1 MNGTRPPPLPGSSFQ
16 PKTSGLA
23 VWSLVLGIL
32 SMTCFAFF
40 TGLPGVICGHR
51 ALSKIRKSGGALTGQ
66 GLAIAGLVM
75 GYLGCTLVTVFMIG
89 LMAAIAI
96 PNFVKARDVSMQ
108 NACINNLR
116 QIEAAKN
123 QWALEH
129 NKQAT
134 DTPTESD
141 LTPYLKNHQFPQCP
155 AGGVYTIGQD
165 SDTPT
170 CSITNHVLQ

>member
-1 MNGTRPPPLPGSSFQ
+1 M
-16 PKTSGLA
+16 
-23 VWSLVLGIL
+23 
-32 SMTCFAFF
+32 
-40 TGLPGVICGHR
+40 ICGHK

-75 GYLGCTLVTVFMIG
+75 GYVGCTFVTIFMAG
-89 LMAAIAI
+89 LLAAIAI

-134 DTPTESD
+134 DTPTEND
-141 LTPYLKNHQFPQCP
+141 LTPYFKNHQFPQCP
-155 AGGVYTIGQD
+155 AGGVYKIGQD